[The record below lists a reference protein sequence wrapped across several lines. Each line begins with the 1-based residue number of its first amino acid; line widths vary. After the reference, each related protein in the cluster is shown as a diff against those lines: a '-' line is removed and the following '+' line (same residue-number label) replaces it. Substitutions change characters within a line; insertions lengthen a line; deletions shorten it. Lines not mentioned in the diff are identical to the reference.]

1 MAREVLIP
9 KEWEYTKQIQKIIK
23 KTTKQSENNKN
34 NHNNWKTST
43 QQKTQKEKK
52 QEKTH
57 WLRNVILKDT
67 LGKLA
72 EKWKN

>member
-9 KEWEYTKQIQKIIK
+9 KKWEYTKQIQKNNPKKQKKVRKQQKQPQKLENIDSTEDSEGK
-23 KTTKQSENNKN
+23 KTRKI
-34 NHNNWKTST
+34 
-43 QQKTQKEKK
+43 
-52 QEKTH
+52 H